1 MQRGWLAEEVLLTL
15 KLVGPSA
22 VTLYRC
28 SYHHT
33 YDSYLLIAPLHRKHR
48 RLGVKTWVKVT
59 PLGKEA
65 TSGVLEP
72 GCEDSASVD
81 LTEARARRGGWPVV
95 EAAVCQVFLTYGQMN
110 AACMHAF
117 LRNLYLG
124 CS

>member
-1 MQRGWLAEEVLLTL
+1 M
-15 KLVGPSA
+15 
-22 VTLYRC
+22 
-28 SYHHT
+28 
-33 YDSYLLIAPLHRKHR
+33 
-48 RLGVKTWVKVT
+48 KVT

-117 LRNLYLG
+117 LRNLYIVLAAVEMHSWG
-124 CS
+124 